1 MILSIGCGFLSN
13 AVETVSGWYKPQRHS
28 PPTDSDTFEAIRDSP
43 EDFCSGGV
51 YPRLSGGADAGGY
64 KTRPYEDDTRAPMHP
79 LTPGEIV
86 IPFFRLLA
94 IGGKTWFL
102 LVFLALEFLSR

>member
-1 MILSIGCGFLSN
+1 VATATEWC
-13 AVETVSGWYKPQRHS
+13 KPQRHS
-28 PPTDSDTFEAIRDSP
+28 PPTDIDTLEAIRESP

-51 YPRLSGGADAGGY
+51 YPRLFGGDDAGGTQY
-64 KTRPYEDDTRAPMHP
+64 AGGYQTRPYEDDTRASMHP
-79 LTPGEIV
+79 LAPGDIV
-86 IPFFRLLA
+86 IRFFGLLA